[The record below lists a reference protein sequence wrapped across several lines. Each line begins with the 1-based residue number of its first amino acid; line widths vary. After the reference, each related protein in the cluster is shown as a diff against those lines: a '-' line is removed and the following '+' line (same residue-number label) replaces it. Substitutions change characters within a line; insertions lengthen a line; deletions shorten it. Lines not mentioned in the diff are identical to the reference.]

1 MNKKE
6 NVKNTKTKAV
16 KKVQKRT
23 YSKKKNKTVEEYSCC
38 ENSLGNIALVCLG
51 IFSYLFISCK
61 VVSWLYLGIN
71 LFFYNCMM
79 IVYTFI

>member
-6 NVKNTKTKAV
+6 NVKNSKKVV

-23 YSKKKNKTVEEYSCC
+23 YSKKKNKTAEEYSCC
-38 ENSLGNIALVCLG
+38 ESNFGSIALVCLG